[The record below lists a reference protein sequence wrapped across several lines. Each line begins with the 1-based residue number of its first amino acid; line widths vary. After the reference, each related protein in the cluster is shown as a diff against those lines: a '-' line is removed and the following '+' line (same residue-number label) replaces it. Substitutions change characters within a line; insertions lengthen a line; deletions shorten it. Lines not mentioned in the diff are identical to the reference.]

1 MTHPSRRSLFNGQGR
16 REQNAGIPCLGKR
29 TFPSDMSQFHVCSQA
44 ARNMRSRPI
53 DQEHADLEQ
62 DAPKQKTPAS
72 GSARE
77 TRMSKR
83 LKHASMNPCA
93 SGHSGRDMTSST
105 AMQAARNLR
114 SRPIDLEHEDLEQDT
129 PEQKALASGSARE
142 TRMSKR
148 LKQASIKPESEEV
161 EDEVADDLG
170 ADEDDDDEDDDEDE
184 AEVRGILQTFSLC
197 ACSAIPAL

>member
-1 MTHPSRRSLFNGQGR
+1 MSRFY
-16 REQNAGIPCLGKR
+16 
-29 TFPSDMSQFHVCSQA
+29 VYSQA
-44 ARNMRSRPI
+44 ARNLRNRPI
-53 DQEHADLEQ
+53 DLEHEDLEQ
-62 DAPKQKTPAS
+62 DVPKQKTPAS

-83 LKHASMNPCA
+83 LKHASMKPCA
-93 SGHSGRDMTSST
+93 SGHSGRDMTRST

-129 PEQKALASGSARE
+129 PEQKAPASGSARE

-148 LKQASIKPESEEV
+148 LKQASMKPESEEDEV

-184 AEVRGILQTFSLC
+184 AEVRGILQTFSPC
-197 ACSAIPAL
+197 ACSAIMAL